1 MKILVDG
8 TETSISFMLKL
19 PHQSEIYQ
27 KMMEKNNVFELE
39 YSMYKTYVPELEQM
53 YRDAGVEVKFSATA
67 YELKGAKSDYILLED
82 LSPRGFK
89 NTNRLEG
96 LDTEHTEA
104 ALKKLAQWH
113 AASVVRVASKGAYPD
128 KFNTGFFKE
137 ENRELMV
144 EMNKGL
150 AQNFIK
156 CCVKF
161 PGHEEY
167 FDEVVGTLNKLAII

>member
-1 MKILVDG
+1 
-8 TETSISFMLKL
+8 MLKL

-27 KMMEKNNVFELE
+27 KMLEKNNIFELE
-39 YSMYKTYVPELEQM
+39 YSMYKTYVPELEQI
-53 YRDAGVEVKFSATA
+53 YRDAGVEVKFGAKA

-96 LDTEHTEA
+96 LDKEHTEA

-113 AASVVRVASKGAYPD
+113 AASVVRVATKGAYPEN
-128 KFNTGFFKE
+128 FSTGFFKE
-137 ENRELMV
+137 ENRQMMV

-156 CCVKF
+156 CCAKF
-161 PGHEEY
+161 EGHEEY
-167 FDEVVGTLNKLAII
+167 FEEVVGTLSKLKLNR